1 MTTDSKKHLEATI
14 SEEKPKVRALRSVG
28 TTATAVPRTEK
39 SKQYIESIKGEYKYN
54 NAVYT
59 IRTKE
64 DVTELSFEA
73 FNAST
78 GDIHESK
85 SIEKINNRTFEA
97 RLLSP
102 LKGDWRP
109 FSMQLATEDGIVKLN
124 RKDLLDQRVSILIKG
139 ATREVDQN
147 LTLKN
152 GKQII
157 VAMNKSS
164 AINTDIIKYTI
175 KVAGET
181 YSDVFTIELINDRTG
196 KIHSYTPGY
205 GTRSLDDNG
214 NTVIY
219 YKVDTTKLDHG
230 NYRLHGIWYKKG
242 GETQSVKYPNFSY
255 QDNKTSF
262 AIGGAKPEP
271 TVEPKLGTKKI
282 GYYVNYIQ
290 ALRGTPII
298 YTAKVN
304 KGEVSY
310 FLHLKN
316 SQSGLK
322 KRFSQTSVDSN
333 GNPLF
338 HISTADLPTGTY
350 TIDSPEIGWRT
361 KDEDF
366 ELSDA
371 SVRIVEKGVSI
382 RRKASMIEADR
393 QFNPGSS
400 SDTKTK
406 PSEVVTRTKKAIKY
420 IESITGMNKFGNVVY
435 TIKTKTEMSRLTS
448 AQAFD
453 AHTGAVDE
461 VSSKANIKKINN
473 RTFEVIFVGSNAGDW
488 RPYSLYFY
496 DINNESVKLTRRDL
510 LDQRVGVLNK
520 GASREIEQNPVINT
534 GQKVDVAVNKR
545 NVKKGDIVKYTLKI
559 ADKNISG
566 IRYLRLMNGAVETL
580 LSSYPKHF
588 DDNGNAI
595 IYYTVSEDA
604 AVYYLKNIEYED
616 KAGKSITID
625 REILYPLDKR
635 TVVTVNGTKPEK
647 MVQPRMAANTQVGV
661 FADHSQIKRGDML
674 TYTVTPYKRRGLS
687 ILSLKNTQS
696 SFSRDISAATL
707 DSNGNYIFHVPTWDL
722 PIGTYTVEK
731 YFFTLDKIIFDLT
744 DATFTVVEKGNS
756 IKRNPTPIH
765 RDKWVGKNYYDAN
778 GELVKSKWLFDK
790 KYGSWFYLNA
800 KGEYIE
806 NQWHGDYY
814 LKQGGQMAQK
824 EWIFDK
830 KYNSYF
836 YLKTD
841 GKYARNEWSGDY
853 YLKAN
858 GIRAQKEWIFD
869 KKYNGYFY
877 LKTDGKYARNEWSG
891 DYYLKANGI
900 RAQKEWI
907 FDKKYNGYFY
917 LKADGKYARNEWI
930 GDYYLERNG
939 IMAMNKWIGQ
949 YYVDANGKKR

>member
-1 MTTDSKKHLEATI
+1 
-14 SEEKPKVRALRSVG
+14 
-28 TTATAVPRTEK
+28 
-39 SKQYIESIKGEYKYN
+39 
-54 NAVYT
+54 
-59 IRTKE
+59 
-64 DVTELSFEA
+64 
-73 FNAST
+73 
-78 GDIHESK
+78 
-85 SIEKINNRTFEA
+85 
-97 RLLSP
+97 
-102 LKGDWRP
+102 
-109 FSMQLATEDGIVKLN
+109 
-124 RKDLLDQRVSILIKG
+124 
-139 ATREVDQN
+139 
-147 LTLKN
+147 
-152 GKQII
+152 
-157 VAMNKSS
+157 MNKNS

-181 YSDVFTIELINDRTG
+181 YSDVFTIKLINDRTG
-196 KIHSYTPGY
+196 KISTSYRTS
-205 GTRSLDDNG
+205 SLDDNG
-214 NTVIY
+214 NAVIY
-219 YKVDTTKLDHG
+219 YKVDTTKLDYG
-230 NYRLHGIWYKKG
+230 NYRLHEILYMKG
-242 GETQSVKYPNFSY
+242 GKGQYVEYPNFSY

-304 KGEVSY
+304 KGKVSY
-310 FLHLKN
+310 LYLKN

-322 KRFSQTSVDSN
+322 KSFSQTSVDSN

-488 RPYSLYFY
+488 RPYSLYF
-496 DINNESVKLTRRDL
+496 DDVNNEPVTLTRRDL

-566 IRYLRLMNGAVETL
+566 IRYLRLMNGAVETRF
-580 LSSYPKHF
+580 SPDYKHF

-604 AVYYLKNIEYED
+604 AVYYLKNIEYGD
-616 KAGKSITID
+616 KAGESITID
-625 REILYPLDKR
+625 REVLYPLDKR

-722 PIGTYTVEK
+722 PIGTYTVER
-731 YFFTLDKIIFDLT
+731 YIFTLDKIIFDLT

-778 GELVKSKWLFDK
+778 GELVKSKWFFDK

-877 LKTDGKYARNEWSG
+877 LK
-891 DYYLKANGI
+891 
-900 RAQKEWI
+900 
-907 FDKKYNGYFY
+907 
-917 LKADGKYARNEWI
+917 ADGKYARNEWI